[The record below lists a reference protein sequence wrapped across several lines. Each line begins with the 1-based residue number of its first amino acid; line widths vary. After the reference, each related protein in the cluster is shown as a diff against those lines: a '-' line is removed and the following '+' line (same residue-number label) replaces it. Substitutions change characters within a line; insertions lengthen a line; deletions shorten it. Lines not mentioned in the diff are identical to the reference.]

1 MSQTISNKKVLIC
14 FILML
19 IAFTAAL
26 NNPFILKMNA
36 CTNLPLLDTAINYSP
51 VQAYNYLDALG
62 ADGRTAYI
70 RFLLIID
77 IAFPIAYSILAF
89 LILTFFFQRTIP
101 RDNPMYILRFTPFLM
116 GILDLL
122 QNVMELVML
131 FNYPEQLARTAQI
144 ASIITTIKM
153 NLGLVIVLIIV
164 ITSGITV
171 YRLIK
176 NR

>member
-1 MSQTISNKKVLIC
+1 MSETISNKKVLIC

-19 IAFTAAL
+19 IAFGVAL

-36 CTNLPLLDTAINYSP
+36 CTNLPLLDTVINYSP

-77 IAFPIAYSILAF
+77 IAFPIVYSILAF
-89 LILTFFFQRTIP
+89 LILTFFFQRIIP
-101 RDNPMYILRFTPFLM
+101 RDNPLYLLRFTPFIM

-131 FNYPEQLARTAQI
+131 FNYPEQFVRTAQI
-144 ASIITTIKM
+144 ASITTTIKM
-153 NLGLVIVLIIV
+153 NLGLAVVLLII
-164 ITSGITV
+164 ITSGITL
-171 YRLIK
+171 YRFVK